1 MFSENK
7 TAYLLLIITTLGW
20 GCNAVF
26 AKLAVGEVS
35 PMLLV
40 SIRWLITMVLLV
52 CLFWKKLQE
61 EREIIL
67 GHWRYLFII
76 GTAGYTGF
84 TTLIYLG
91 AYSTT
96 AVNIGIIQGSMPA
109 MILIGSYLF
118 YKTPVNVPQILGV
131 LITIVGVII
140 VSTRGDVTVLT
151 NLMFN
156 HGDLLMLIAV
166 VLYAAYTLGLRKNPG
181 LGSLTLFVTLSI
193 AAFVSSIPMTILEI
207 FNDQAHWPT
216 LRGWIIIM
224 MIVIYPSFISQIS
237 FIKSVGLIG
246 PGRAG
251 IFVNL
256 VPIFSSILA
265 VNYLGETFESY
276 HSVALLLV
284 FAGIFLFERF
294 KAV

>member
-1 MFSENK
+1 
-7 TAYLLLIITTLGW
+7 
-20 GCNAVF
+20 
-26 AKLAVGEVS
+26 
-35 PMLLV
+35 
-40 SIRWLITMVLLV
+40 MVLLV

-67 GHWRYLFII
+67 SHWRYLFII

-91 AYSTT
+91 AHSTT

-109 MILIGSYLF
+109 MILIGSYMF

-140 VSTRGDVTVLT
+140 VSTAGDVTVLT

-193 AAFVSSIPMTILEI
+193 AAFISSIPMTILEI

-216 LRGWIIIM
+216 LRGWIIIL

-265 VNYLGETFESY
+265 VNYLGESFESY